1 MSQSEEGWPGR
12 KSAAIEIPAE
22 GHDRPAARKGH
33 GTLRNVERLG
43 ITYRDAAVLVR
54 ARDLMT
60 PVAEALT
67 IQATQVAASAAR
79 ALDRAG
85 FDYAPVVADGA
96 VAGYAAA
103 PVLRDRPEHV
113 RDHLRSIE
121 VSLVVAGDTP
131 FPDLLVALRDEPFL
145 FVLESRSPVGFV
157 TRSDLNKHTA
167 RLHYYF
173 LLAGLEIAL
182 ANLVRLHYSPIAKA
196 LDCLTDDRRNEIV
209 GRYSALQATRL
220 DLDELASADLSD
232 IVAIVETTPDLRQ
245 LFGDVSRRAFH
256 RHVGWLPE
264 FRHSVMH
271 AVRPLLAGE
280 NDVAALIDREDA
292 LRSLFDAAAARL
304 RSEAP
309 SAFTRW

>member
-1 MSQSEEGWPGR
+1 LLG
-12 KSAAIEIPAE
+12 
-22 GHDRPAARKGH
+22 D
-33 GTLRNVERLG
+33 GTLPNVEQLG

-60 PVAEALT
+60 PIAEALT
-67 IQATQVAASAAR
+67 IQAIQVAADAAR

-85 FDYAPVVADGA
+85 FDYAPVVAEGA
-96 VAGYAAA
+96 VSGNAAA
-103 PVLRDRPEHV
+103 RVLRDRPEQV
-113 RDHLRSIE
+113 FDHLRSLE

-145 FVLESRSPVGFV
+145 FVLEGRSPAGFV

-182 ANLVRLHYSPIAKA
+182 ANLVRLHFSPIAKA
-196 LDCLTDDRRNEIV
+196 LDCLTVGRRNEIV
-209 GRYSALQATRL
+209 GRYGALQATRL

-232 IVAIVETTPDLRQ
+232 IVAIVETTPELRL
-245 LFGDVSRRAFH
+245 LFGTVSRRAFH
-256 RHVGWLPE
+256 RRVGWLPE

-271 AVRPLLAGE
+271 AVRPLLAAE
-280 NDVAALIDREDA
+280 NDVAELIERENA
-292 LRSLFDAAAARL
+292 LRSLFDAATARL

-309 SAFTRW
+309 SAITRW